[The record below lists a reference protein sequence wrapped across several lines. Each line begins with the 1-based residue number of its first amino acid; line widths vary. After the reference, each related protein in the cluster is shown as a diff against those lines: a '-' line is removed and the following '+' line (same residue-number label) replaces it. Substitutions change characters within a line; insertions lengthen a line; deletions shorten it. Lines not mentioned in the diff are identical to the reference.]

1 MNFASLLELARFNK
15 EVDVSLHC
23 ALEVVRLSE
32 HTLLALILD
41 LLGLIYCVNVVHLVH
56 IVLVNPKVKPSACSE
71 VFLALLEDLALQMIV
86 RVLLVKDLESFHV
99 KFSV

>member
-56 IVLVNPKVKPSACSE
+56 IVLVNPKVEPSASSE

-86 RVLLVKDLESFHV
+86 RVLLVKDLESLHV

>member
-56 IVLVNPKVKPSACSE
+56 IVLVNPKVEPSASSE
-71 VFLALLEDLALQMIV
+71 VFLALLEDLALKMIV
-86 RVLLVKDLESFHV
+86 RVLLVKDLESLHV

>member
-56 IVLVNPKVKPSACSE
+56 IVLVNPKVESSASSE

-86 RVLLVKDLESFHV
+86 RVLLVKDLESLHV

>member
-1 MNFASLLELARFNK
+1 LNFASLLELARFNK

-56 IVLVNPKVKPSACSE
+56 IVLVNPKVEPSASSE

-86 RVLLVKDLESFHV
+86 RVLLVKDLESLHV